1 MNRLTGF
8 LKKLQLR
15 QILTIF
21 LVGIFLC
28 TTSIVFSNGQYALEV
43 NSSNA
48 GLQTDKL
55 AQLDIELGTPIA
67 AGGDSQL
74 LIAANKSDGLLYP
87 GAETPQGRIAKEKEL
102 PIKNL
107 ENINDPQP
115 GGLIQRSSDF
125 GNRVEG
131 RLDAVKETFEEASDF
146 LNSKAQEAKARPEI
160 QKNPVL
166 GK

>member
-1 MNRLTGF
+1 MNRLTGC

-21 LVGIFLC
+21 LVSIFLC
-28 TTSIVFSNGQYALEV
+28 MTSIVFSNGQYALEV

-48 GLQTDKL
+48 LLQADKL
-55 AQLDIELGTPIA
+55 AQLDI
-67 AGGDSQL
+67 DSQL

-115 GGLIQRSSDF
+115 GGLIQRSPDF
-125 GNRVEG
+125 GNRVEE
-131 RLDAVKETFEEASDF
+131 RLDAVKETFEEASSF
-146 LNSKAQEAKARPEI
+146 LQDKAQEANARPETQI
-160 QKNPVL
+160 NPAL
-166 GK
+166 GR

>member
-21 LVGIFLC
+21 VAGILLC
-28 TTSIVFSNGQYALEV
+28 MTSIVSSNGQYALEV

-48 GLQTDKL
+48 PLQTDKL
-55 AQLDIELGTPIA
+55 AQLDI
-67 AGGDSQL
+67 DSQL

-107 ENINDPQP
+107 ENINVPEP
-115 GGLIQRSSDF
+115 GGLIQRSPDF
-125 GNRVEG
+125 GNRVEE
-131 RLDAVKETFEEASDF
+131 RIDTVKESVEEASSF
-146 LNSKAQEAKARPEI
+146 LKDKAQEANARPET
-160 QKNPVL
+160 QKNPAI
-166 GK
+166 GR